1 MSLDVQRIKV
11 IAFDVFGTLV
21 RLKDEVPHEEIKAYA
36 DHIRKPEWSPL
47 TLPESWKQLKAFD
60 DSSIVLKM
68 LRRHFMVVTL
78 SNGPLGLQAA
88 LLKNNDI
95 DVDAI
100 VPLEIARVFKPNEGA
115 YRAAA
120 DILGIPPENWLM
132 VTANEKFGDLEASKA
147 VGMQSQLI
155 RGDEVVDLYDLIREL
170 VRWVTYFSSS

>member
-1 MSLDVQRIKV
+1 MSLDVSRIKV

-47 TLPESWKQLKAFD
+47 VLPDSWKNLKAFD
-60 DSSIVLKM
+60 DSAIVLKM

-88 LLKNNDI
+88 LLKNNDV

-100 VPLEIARVFKPNEGA
+100 VPLEIAQVFKPNPRA
-115 YRAAA
+115 YWAASEIL
-120 DILGIPPENWLM
+120 DITPENWLM
-132 VTANEKFGDLEASKA
+132 VTANEKFGDLEASKS

-170 VRWVTYFSSS
+170 VR